1 MNWSHGLVCLIFAVL
16 SFGVQETSTQ
26 MQMGGDMNRILPDWP
41 KIGDRITQPFLDQ
54 LMVSQL
60 LEQNLT
66 LGFFLKGLN
75 GPPGP
80 PGPPGASGEPGAPG
94 LPGAPGAPGHVGEDG
109 APGPQG
115 PPGLPGGPG
124 LPGYP
129 GEKGDPGPSGLPGSA
144 GLPGAPGLPGPQGS
158 AGDAGPEPIKPEFT
172 VACEGQKLWIQ
183 CQQYELIK
191 VKEAYWGREDHVT
204 CSDTPAGLSREVC
217 DANSDNAFQKV
228 DAQCKGQQNCEVVA
242 SNIFF
247 DDNSCG
253 NVYKYLK
260 VKYECEADQQ
270 NSMDVLKEGGRRRKK
285 KKRDTKEKRSFRDS

>member
-1 MNWSHGLVCLIFAVL
+1 MNWTQGLACLIFAFL
-16 SFGVQETSTQ
+16 TIGVQETQ
-26 MQMGGDMNRILPDWP
+26 EQQAARMLPDWP

-80 PGPPGASGEPGAPG
+80 PGPPGAPGEPGPPG

-109 APGPQG
+109 APGPMG
-115 PPGLPGGPG
+115 PPGPGGP
-124 LPGYP
+124 PGAPGFP
-129 GEKGDPGPSGLPGSA
+129 GEKGDPGQTGLPGSA
-144 GLPGAPGLPGPQGS
+144 GLPGAPGLPGPEGL
-158 AGDAGPEPIKPEFT
+158 AGESRDSITTQLQANYT
-172 VACEGQKLWIQ
+172 VTCEGQKEMIE
-183 CQQYELIK
+183 CKQYEHIK
-191 VKEAYWGREDHVT
+191 IKDVYWGRDDETT
-204 CSDTPAGLSREVC
+204 CPNPPTGLVRDRLC
-217 DANSDNAFQKV
+217 DANRDNAKLKI
-228 DAQCKGQQNCEVVA
+228 DGQCKNEQACEVVA

-260 VKYECEADQQ
+260 IWFECIPDSSPSPEDT
-270 NSMDVLKEGGRRRKK
+270 LRRKR
-285 KKRDTKEKRSFRDS
+285 KRAAKEKRSFRDS